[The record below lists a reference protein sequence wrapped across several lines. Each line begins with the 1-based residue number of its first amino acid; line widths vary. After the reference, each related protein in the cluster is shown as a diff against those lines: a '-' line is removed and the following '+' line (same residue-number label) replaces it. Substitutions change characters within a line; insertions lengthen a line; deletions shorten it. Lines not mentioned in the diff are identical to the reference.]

1 MSRDNKHKQ
10 ILKHLQNYQSITS
23 WEAIQNYGATRLS
36 SIIFNLRKKGYDIE
50 SVDEIDYDRNGNKC
64 KFTRYYLR
72 GEIQ

>member
-1 MSRDNKHKQ
+1 MGRDNKHKQ
-10 ILKHLQNYQSITS
+10 VLNHLKRFKSITS

-50 SVDEIDYDRNGNKC
+50 SVDEIEKDRNGNPC